1 MTVRKITHD
10 TNFLSRQATAATS
23 KDLVVADDLRDTL
36 MANKSLAAGLAANMI
51 KQNKRIIAFYLGQL
65 PVVMLNPKIVAKQG
79 EYQAR
84 EGCLSL
90 LGERNTQRYH
100 EITVMYQDLQL
111 KTHTQRFTEFT
122 AEVIQHEIDH
132 CDGILI

>member
-1 MTVRKITHD
+1 MTVRKITRD
-10 TNFLSRQATAATS
+10 TNFLSRKAAAATS
-23 KDLVVADDLRDTL
+23 NDLVVADDLRDTL

-100 EITVMYQDLQL
+100 EITVMYQDMRL